1 MVHAWQFMLTERLSS
16 VCLCCEACLQGR
28 DAFCAGQAVS
38 GGTVDGTFQ
47 RYAVQNANYVT
58 PVPSSIDPA
67 EASVIL
73 CAGVTI
79 YKAIKTADLHH
90 GEWLAIAGAGG
101 GLGHLGIQ

>member
-1 MVHAWQFMLTERLSS
+1 M
-16 VCLCCEACLQGR
+16 
-28 DAFCAGQAVS
+28 
-38 GGTVDGTFQ
+38 DGTFQ
-47 RYAVQNANYVT
+47 QYSVQDATYVT
-58 PVPSSIDPA
+58 PVPEGIDPA

-79 YKAIKTADLHH
+79 YKAIKTAGLQH